1 MAVAAPWAVGGAA
14 VLTVFL
20 KAGLVLGFAWLL
32 VRTAGWASAAVRHGV
47 WAAALVAALALPAAG
62 ALLPALTVELPAL
75 PGSAAGGVSPA
86 ATGALRRAVDEEG
99 ELVPGVHGA
108 EPVAA
113 APADASGA
121 ERAERL
127 GGAAHWIAILLGVWL
142 AGLVLRI
149 AWLAALRA
157 RVRSFVGATRPDAD
171 APLARR
177 AMRLAGA
184 LGIRRRVRVLESA
197 RVSMPLTWGATRP
210 VIVLPEGAGG
220 WPEDRLRAVLLHEL
234 AHVRRWD
241 YVTTSLAEA
250 ACAVYWPLPLAW
262 LARRRL
268 HAEQEQACDD
278 RVIAA
283 GTAPL
288 AYAEHLLA
296 IARGFHGRR
305 GELGAAVAMAREAN
319 LTRRVRAILDAR
331 ADRRPLRCGAGLLA
345 LALLACAAI
354 PVAALRAEPRSTDGA
369 TPAPE
374 MLPAARVAAERV
386 ESAEGARPESATTA
400 APGAFYRLLEAEGAR
415 ADAALD
421 RGGDPLASGGEYV
434 VFGES
439 HGHPDSASFAFD
451 VSRPGRYVIWGRVLA
466 PGDRANSFYAS
477 LDGGPEVIWD
487 TPHRRAR
494 RSDRWWTW
502 DRVSARE
509 PGRRPVDP
517 VFFELEPGRHV
528 LHLRTREAGTRL
540 DAILVTSDLTHRP
553 RGIWPAELPAQPV
566 RVRLEAESAELV
578 APLVVRED
586 STASGGRF
594 VEAEPGKESRKRAGS
609 GSARFRFTT
618 PRAGLYALWAR
629 TIAPTRD
636 EDSFWIRVNG
646 GPWVRW
652 NEIRRSRTWRWS
664 TVHDTDRANR
674 IAQFRLRAGVNTI
687 ELANREGGVRLD
699 QLLVTDDPLYAPGAG
714 GR

>member
-1 MAVAAPWAVGGAA
+1 
-14 VLTVFL
+14 
-20 KAGLVLGFAWLL
+20 
-32 VRTAGWASAAVRHGV
+32 
-47 WAAALVAALALPAAG
+47 
-62 ALLPALTVELPAL
+62 
-75 PGSAAGGVSPA
+75 
-86 ATGALRRAVDEEG
+86 
-99 ELVPGVHGA
+99 
-108 EPVAA
+108 VAA

-127 GGAAHWIAILLGVWL
+127 DGAARWIAILLGVWL
-142 AGLVLRI
+142 AGLALRV
-149 AWLAALRA
+149 AWLAAQRV
-157 RVRSFVGATRPDAD
+157 RVRSLVGARRPGAD
-171 APLARR
+171 ATLARS
-177 AMRLAGA
+177 AVRLAGA

-197 RVSMPLTWGATRP
+197 RVNMPLTWGAARP

-220 WPEDRLRAVLLHEL
+220 WPADRLRAVLLHEL

-241 YVTTSLAEA
+241 YVTTLLAEA

-296 IARGFHGRR
+296 IARGFHGGRT
-305 GELGAAVAMAREAN
+305 ELGAAVAMAREAN

-331 ADRRPLRCGAGLLA
+331 VDRRPLRCGAGLLTV
-345 LALLACAAI
+345 ALLACAAI
-354 PVAALRAEPRSTDGA
+354 PVAALRAEPRSADDA
-369 TPAPE
+369 TAAPE
-374 MLPAARVAAERV
+374 MLPAARAAAERAGV
-386 ESAEGARPESATTA
+386 GAKPESAAGARPESGASA

-421 RGGDPLASGGEYV
+421 RAGDPLASGGEYV
-434 VFGES
+434 VFGER
-439 HGHPDSASFAFD
+439 HGQPDSASFVFD

-466 PGDRANSFYAS
+466 PGDHANSFFAS

-502 DRVSARE
+502 DRLSARE
-509 PGRRPVDP
+509 QGHPPVDP
-517 VFFELEPGRHV
+517 LFFELEPGRHV
-528 LHLRTREAGTRL
+528 LRLRTREAGTRL

-578 APLVVRED
+578 APLVVRQD

-594 VEAEPGKESRKRAGS
+594 VEAEPGRESRKHAGS
-609 GSARFRFTT
+609 VSALFRFTT

-636 EDSFWIRVNG
+636 EDSFWIRVND

-674 IAQFRLRAGVNTI
+674 IAQFQLRAGVNTI

-699 QLLVTDDPLYAPGAG
+699 QLLVTDDPLYEPGAAG